1 MSWLAESPD
10 RRSLWRRGLL
20 LTVVLAAVLAGG
32 LVIVTHTGGKAPP
45 QTVPRLVGA
54 PAPGPLANATHAP
67 DPAAASAA
75 RAFFAG
81 YLAYRYG
88 QAGAGQIRD
97 ASPSL
102 IAVLS
107 HAQLSVTAA
116 TRSLHPVVVKLG
128 AQEASGSTLHVTA
141 LISDG
146 VGRYPLRIVMAHQP
160 GGWETTRLANP
171 E

>member
-1 MSWLAESPD
+1 MNRLTEPLGG
-10 RRSLWRRGLL
+10 RSLARRGLL
-20 LTVVLAAVLAGG
+20 LTAVFAAVIAGG

-45 QTVPRLVGA
+45 QTVPRVVGA
-54 PAPGPLANATHAP
+54 PAPGPLSNATHSP
-67 DPAAASAA
+67 DSAAASAA
-75 RAFFAG
+75 RTFFAG

-88 QAGAGQIRD
+88 QGGPDQIRD
-97 ASPSL
+97 ASPKL

-107 HAQLSVTAA
+107 HAPLSVMAA

-128 AQEASGSTLHVTA
+128 AHEAGGSVLHVTA

-146 VGRYPLRIVMAHQP
+146 MGRYPLRIVMVHRP
-160 GGWETTRLANP
+160 GGWETTQLVNP

>member
-1 MSWLAESPD
+1 MSRLTEPLGRHSLA
-10 RRSLWRRGLL
+10 RTALL
-20 LTVVLAAVLAGG
+20 LAAVFAAVIAGG
-32 LVIVTHTGGKAPP
+32 LVIVTHSGGKAPP

-54 PAPGPLANATHAP
+54 PAPGPLSNATHAP

-88 QAGAGQIRD
+88 QAGPGQIRD
-97 ASPSL
+97 ASPKL

-107 HAQLSVTAA
+107 HAPLSVTAA
-116 TRSLHPVVVKLG
+116 TRSLHPVLVKLG
-128 AQEASGSTLHVTA
+128 AHEASGSVLHVTA

-146 VGRYPLRIVMAHQP
+146 MGRYPLRIVMAHEP
-160 GGWETTRLANP
+160 GGWETTQLVNP